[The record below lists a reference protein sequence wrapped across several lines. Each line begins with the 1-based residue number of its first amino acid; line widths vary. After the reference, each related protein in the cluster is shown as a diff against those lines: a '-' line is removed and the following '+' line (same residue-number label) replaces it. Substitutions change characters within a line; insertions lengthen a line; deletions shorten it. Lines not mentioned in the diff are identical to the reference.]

1 MPRLPGG
8 RGSRGPGLPNV
19 EFVLGLRSRGPAAG
33 RCHSYYDALSL
44 SSWNFRIYTAMVLQG
59 SRMGRG
65 ARIDGPETTWSDLIL
80 MINYSRAVGGS
91 GFLKRS
97 RETVCACNA
106 GYLHCYCTTRWESNK
121 FMYVATAIT
130 TTATVAWIYRG
141 FVVPDVDCS
150 ELPTLVTRSD
160 ALAVVVGGPEPSVSS
175 NVMLPA
181 LQSGVKH
188 GQTVPSTCRPNPW

>member
-80 MINYSRAVGGS
+80 MIKYSRAVGGP

-97 RETVCACNA
+97 CETVCACNA

-150 ELPTLVTRSD
+150 VEVLRLVTNCVFD
-160 ALAVVVGGPEPSVSS
+160 VDVSWK
-175 NVMLPA
+175 VILPA
-181 LQSGVKH
+181 LQSDVWH
-188 GQTVPSTCRPNPW
+188 GQSVASTCRLNLW